1 MSFACNFWLPHGVY
15 YIEMYINQSKKI
27 MKNYAIMA
35 AIVLALA
42 FGACTES
49 TVKAVAGGT
58 DGKSITAS
66 ENIVTKGFAVGDFER
81 ISVGGVFKVVYTP
94 GVGKPKVEVRTADN
108 VMPLVSVGV
117 KDGTLQLRLNHNGTI
132 KSLKTLEVSVASP
145 SLSGIALS
153 GAAKGEIGGRL
164 EAKSFEA
171 RLSGVSSLEAGK
183 VDADRFEAR
192 LSGSSKMTVG
202 NVVAA
207 SAKVRASG
215 VSKAVVAVDAGETAM
230 NVSGSAKAVVTG
242 KATKA
247 TYSASGASKVAA
259 EGCVAS
265 NVVASASGSSK
276 VKCHA
281 TGTLKLKRSGVSKIS
296 YKGSPRIDA
305 SEMEGI
311 SKL

>member
-1 MSFACNFWLPHGVY
+1 
-15 YIEMYINQSKKI
+15 
-27 MKNYAIMA
+27 MKNFTIAVA
-35 AIVLALA
+35 SVLIFAL
-42 FGACTES
+42 GACAES
-49 TVKAVAGGT
+49 VEKAVAAVANVNE
-58 DGKSITAS
+58 ITAS
-66 ENIVTKGFAVGDFER
+66 KNIVKKSFAVGDFER
-81 ISVGGVFKVVYTP
+81 ISAGAIFKVIYTP
-94 GVGKPKVEVRTADN
+94 AKGKPKVEVRTADN
-108 VMPLVSVGV
+108 VMPLVAVAVEG
-117 KDGTLQLRLNHNGTI
+117 GELQLRLNHTGSIRSI
-132 KSLKTLEVSVASP
+132 KSIDVYVSSP
-145 SLSGIALS
+145 SLSGITLS
-153 GAAKGEIGGRL
+153 GTAKGEIGGRL
-164 EAKSFEA
+164 EEKSFEA

-259 EGCVAS
+259 EGCVAAD
-265 NVVASASGSSK
+265 VVASASGSSK

>member
-1 MSFACNFWLPHGVY
+1 
-15 YIEMYINQSKKI
+15 
-27 MKNYAIMA
+27 MKNFTIAVA
-35 AIVLALA
+35 SVLIFAL
-42 FGACTES
+42 GACAES
-49 TVKAVAGGT
+49 VEKAVAAVANVNE
-58 DGKSITAS
+58 ITAS
-66 ENIVTKGFAVGDFER
+66 KNIVKKSFAVGDFER
-81 ISVGGVFKVVYTP
+81 ISAGAIFKVIYTP
-94 GVGKPKVEVRTADN
+94 AKGKPKVEVRTADN
-108 VMPLVSVGV
+108 VMPLVAVAVEG
-117 KDGTLQLRLNHNGTI
+117 GELQLRLNHNGSIRSI
-132 KSLKTLEVSVASP
+132 KSIDVYVSLP
-145 SLSGIALS
+145 SLSGITLS
-153 GAAKGEIGGRL
+153 GTAKGEIGGRL

-259 EGCVAS
+259 EGCVAAD
-265 NVVASASGSSK
+265 VVASASGSSK

>member
-1 MSFACNFWLPHGVY
+1 
-15 YIEMYINQSKKI
+15 
-27 MKNYAIMA
+27 MKNFTIAVA
-35 AIVLALA
+35 SVLIFAL
-42 FGACTES
+42 GACAES
-49 TVKAVAGGT
+49 VEKAVAAVANVNE
-58 DGKSITAS
+58 ITAS
-66 ENIVTKGFAVGDFER
+66 KNIVKKSFAVGDFER
-81 ISVGGVFKVVYTP
+81 ISAGAIFKVIYTP
-94 GVGKPKVEVRTADN
+94 AKGKPKVEVRTADN
-108 VMPLVSVGV
+108 VMPLVAVAVEG
-117 KDGTLQLRLNHNGTI
+117 GELQLRLNHNGSIRSI
-132 KSLKTLEVSVASP
+132 KSIDVYVSSP
-145 SLSGIALS
+145 SLSGITLS
-153 GAAKGEIGGRL
+153 GTAKGEIGGRL

-265 NVVASASGSSK
+265 NVVATASGASK
-276 VKCHA
+276 VRCHA
-281 TGTLKLKRSGVSKIS
+281 TKTLKPKRSGASQIS
-296 YKGSPRIDA
+296 YGGSPKVIGGGGK
-305 SEMEGI
+305 GI
-311 SKL
+311 RKL

>member
-1 MSFACNFWLPHGVY
+1 
-15 YIEMYINQSKKI
+15 
-27 MKNYAIMA
+27 MKNFTIAVA
-35 AIVLALA
+35 SVLIFAL
-42 FGACTES
+42 GACAES
-49 TVKAVAGGT
+49 VEKAVAAVANVNE
-58 DGKSITAS
+58 ITAS
-66 ENIVTKGFAVGDFER
+66 KNIVKKSFAVGDFER
-81 ISVGGVFKVVYTP
+81 ISAGAIFKVIYTP
-94 GVGKPKVEVRTADN
+94 AKGKPKVEVRTADN
-108 VMPLVSVGV
+108 VMPLVAVAVEG
-117 KDGTLQLRLNHNGTI
+117 GELQLRLSHNGSIRSI
-132 KSLKTLEVSVASP
+132 KSIDVYVSSP
-145 SLSGIALS
+145 SLSGITLS
-153 GAAKGEIGGRL
+153 GTAKGEIGGRL

-311 SKL
+311 RKL

>member
-1 MSFACNFWLPHGVY
+1 
-15 YIEMYINQSKKI
+15 
-27 MKNYAIMA
+27 MKNFTIAVA
-35 AIVLALA
+35 SVLIFAL
-42 FGACTES
+42 GACAES
-49 TVKAVAGGT
+49 VEKAVAAVANVNE
-58 DGKSITAS
+58 ITAS
-66 ENIVTKGFAVGDFER
+66 KNIVKKSFAVGDFER
-81 ISVGGVFKVVYTP
+81 ISAGAIFKVIYTP
-94 GVGKPKVEVRTADN
+94 AKGKPKVEVRTADN
-108 VMPLVSVGV
+108 VMPLVAVAVEG
-117 KDGTLQLRLNHNGTI
+117 GELQLRLNHTGSIRSI
-132 KSLKTLEVSVASP
+132 KSIDVYVSSP
-145 SLSGIALS
+145 SLSGITLS
-153 GAAKGEIGGRL
+153 GTAKGEIGGRL
-164 EAKSFEA
+164 EEKSFEA

-311 SKL
+311 RKL

>member
-1 MSFACNFWLPHGVY
+1 MPFACNFWPPHGVY
-15 YIEMYINQSKKI
+15 YIEMYMNQSKKI

-81 ISVGGVFKVVYTP
+81 ISAGGVFKVVYTP

-117 KDGTLQLRLNHNGTI
+117 KDGTLQLRLNHNGPI

-153 GAAKGEIGGRL
+153 GAAKGKIGGRL

-171 RLSGVSSLEAGK
+171 RLSGASRLDAGK
-183 VDADRFEAR
+183 VAADRFEAR

-202 NVVAA
+202 DVVAGVA
-207 SAKVRASG
+207 SVRVSG
-215 VSKAVVAVDAGETAM
+215 ASKAELAVEAASSELKL
-230 NVSGSAKAVVTG
+230 SGSSRAVVTG
-242 KATKA
+242 KTGKA
-247 TYSASGASKVAA
+247 VYAVSGASSVDAT
-259 EGCVAS
+259 GCVATD
-265 NVVASASGSSK
+265 VVATASGSSN

-281 TGTLKLKRSGVSKIS
+281 TKTLKPKRSGVSKIS
-296 YKGSPRIDA
+296 YEGSPKVIGGGGK
-305 SEMEGI
+305 GI
-311 SKL
+311 RKL

>member
-1 MSFACNFWLPHGVY
+1 
-15 YIEMYINQSKKI
+15 
-27 MKNYAIMA
+27 MKNFTIAVA
-35 AIVLALA
+35 SVLIFAL
-42 FGACTES
+42 GACAES
-49 TVKAVAGGT
+49 VEKAVAAVANVNE
-58 DGKSITAS
+58 ITAS
-66 ENIVTKGFAVGDFER
+66 KNIVKKSFAVGDFER
-81 ISVGGVFKVVYTP
+81 ISAGGVFKVVYTP

-117 KDGTLQLRLNHNGTI
+117 KDGTLQLRLNHNGPI
-132 KSLKTLEVSVASP
+132 ESLKTLEVSVVSP
-145 SLSGIALS
+145 SLSGITLS
-153 GAAKGEIGGRL
+153 GTAKGEIGGRL

-242 KATKA
+242 KTGKAVYAVSGASSVDAAGCVATDVVA
-247 TYSASGASKVAA
+247 TASGA
-259 EGCVAS
+259 
-265 NVVASASGSSK
+265 SK

-311 SKL
+311 RKL

>member
-1 MSFACNFWLPHGVY
+1 
-15 YIEMYINQSKKI
+15 
-27 MKNYAIMA
+27 MKNFTIAVA
-35 AIVLALA
+35 SVLIFAL
-42 FGACTES
+42 GACAES
-49 TVKAVAGGT
+49 VEKAVAAVANVNE
-58 DGKSITAS
+58 ITAS
-66 ENIVTKGFAVGDFER
+66 KNIVKKSFAVGDFER
-81 ISVGGVFKVVYTP
+81 ISAGAIFKVIYTP
-94 GVGKPKVEVRTADN
+94 AKGKPKVEVRTADN
-108 VMPLVSVGV
+108 VMPLVAVAVEG
-117 KDGTLQLRLNHNGTI
+117 GELQLRLNHNGSIRSI
-132 KSLKTLEVSVASP
+132 KSIDVYVSSP
-145 SLSGIALS
+145 SLSGITLS
-153 GAAKGEIGGRL
+153 GTAKGEIGGRL

-171 RLSGVSSLEAGK
+171 RLSSVSSLEAGK

-259 EGCVAS
+259 EGCVAAD
-265 NVVASASGSSK
+265 VVASASGSSK